1 MTPAEARE
9 WQMAALVV
17 ALIAAMFA
25 HDCAG
30 GRHKTLRGVGSARP
44 WWADDAL
51 VRLAARER
59 AAMGDKSQG
68 GRAARLAQAIR
79 ERVAGVTDAGERAR
93 VIAEVC
99 KELGVQVAQ
108 QLEQAGQQGQRK
120 REAA

>member
-1 MTPAEARE
+1 VTPAEARE

-25 HDCAG
+25 HDCVG
-30 GRHKTLRGVGSARP
+30 GRKTLRGVGSARS

-79 ERVAGVTDAGERAR
+79 ERVEGVTDAGERAR

-108 QLEQAGQQGQRK
+108 QLEQAGQQRK